1 MQAIRTRYHGAT
13 NTRGA
18 RLSAKCEARTV
29 FIPYPYELDHDARH
43 RAACEALIRA
53 MGWHKPHGRYA
64 PLIGGEFAGDMYW
77 VFADGTQTEVT
88 A

>member
-1 MQAIRTRYHGAT
+1 MSTT
-13 NTRGA
+13 LN
-18 RLSAKCEARTV
+18 
-29 FIPYPYELDHDARH
+29 
-43 RAACEALIRA
+43 IRA

-64 PLIGGEFAGDMYW
+64 PMIGGEFAGDMYW